1 VRGVPG
7 SGFLRFTDT
16 DAARTALRAL
26 DGART
31 AGGHTLHVAFARRT
45 RRPVLAPHLAPPP
58 APETRATFKRRLRH
72 LWARALYGREQG
84 IEHLRAQRA
93 ERRVEREEREKEEA
107 ERARAEA
114 ARLAAVAPPRKK
126 KFGVGFRLGS

>member
-16 DAARTALRAL
+16 DAARAALRAL
-26 DGART
+26 DRART
-31 AGGHTLHVAFARRT
+31 ASGHTLHVAFARRT
-45 RRPVLAPHLAPPP
+45 RRPVLAPHLSPAP

-72 LWARALYGREQG
+72 LWARALYGREQA

-93 ERRVEREEREKEEA
+93 ERRVEREKEEA

-114 ARLAAVAPPRKK
+114 ARLAAVAPRKK